1 MDNNN
6 QNSKEN
12 INLIKKLCSRF
23 HSAKISQKFLSLVL
37 ASATALTISSCSPA
51 PTPDPNDNTVN
62 NGQNNEN
69 NNENNNNQNNNQQ
82 NQIDWSEYSQLL
94 EDLCKDEYY
103 VNLLAQAR
111 NGNSALYETGE
122 FDPHPYAFLE
132 DEGFDVK
139 KIKNGSIEAHSLSYV
154 LDEEPNNLYINT
166 RVLQDN
172 SYWVSY
178 LLKYELTDEEMD
190 DYHMLHDGHFTQSMF
205 INSFISKTK
214 DPVSVEKTKI
224 GNVIFEDLNE
234 RMTHAKLVSSE
245 NNCNIII
252 SNTNKSQKTFNVIVL
267 PKYSNSSKSMLYRE
281 DISMLT
287 YRTTLLME
295 NDIFQG
301 HTNLNISQQNKIN
314 ATTFTPQDFA
324 MKYTYG
330 FDIQYQ

>member
-6 QNSKEN
+6 ENTKEKI
-12 INLIKKLCSRF
+12 INLIRKLSSKL
-23 HSAKISQKFLSLVL
+23 HSAKITQKILSLVL
-37 ASATALTISSCSPA
+37 ASATVLTISSCTIM

-62 NGQNNEN
+62 NGQNNN
-69 NNENNNNQNNNQQ
+69 GNNNQNNNQN

-132 DEGFDVK
+132 NEGFDVK

-190 DYHMLHDGHFTQSMF
+190 DYHMLHDGHFTQAMF

-214 DPVSVEKTKI
+214 DPVSAEKTKI
-224 GNVIFEDLNE
+224 KTNIFDSLVEFISNK
-234 RMTHAKLVSSE
+234 KLVSSK
-245 NNCNIII
+245 NCNLII
-252 SNTNKSQKTFNVIVL
+252 TNPNLKEHTFDTIVL
-267 PKYSNSSKSMLYRE
+267 PE
-281 DISMLT
+281 HGLT
-287 YRTTLLME
+287 KETMSY
-295 NDIFQG
+295 G
-301 HTNLNISQQNKIN
+301 GNISFITYFTDLRMDNEIITSYSLLSAIEQNQVD
-314 ATTFTPQDFA
+314 AETFIPEDFA
-324 MKYTYG
+324 MKYTYR
-330 FDIQYQ
+330 FDIQYQYK